1 MKRESNSMTRGAEE
15 EFERRMEEFFSE
27 IFPQHAQCGGS
38 CRGHQLPNMA
48 RKFLKEMGYPADLKD
63 LTIAAVSWYERIDL
77 DASGSIDRCK
87 VCMLT
92 GARARAQT
100 RTRTQIWWERQHRH
114 VRMLVYAAHTRTH
127 SRNHTHTHVLDTHTH
142 AHTDRA
148 ELTKEFERIG
158 ITASAASSLW
168 TYHDADGNDML
179 NVREFHDMVLHI
191 LENVHA
197 TFSAADML
205 ALGCLINEYDK
216 DGSETLDIVEFK
228 ALASDLVK
236 KNFLFTG
243 REGPDTLDLNQ
254 LYVLREYNWKRRKMQ
269 KLEDVDVKF
278 TEGRLDLADDQG
290 PDNRQD
296 QINAMINKFDVEKQP
311 SEGEEAPKEPEPI
324 YVITNAQKEKLVQAC
339 TLAKTLSDT
348 CFPDLRERADA
359 LQHNS
364 KDLLPLTVELKKR
377 IHDAL
382 QRELKKHANARG
394 FESLFDHTQNANY
407 VLYLQVERCETEL
420 HGIFLEHVSEIAA
433 ILHKEGVIEVPTLE
447 WDGSLGRE
455 EEVAIGRL
463 GFLLNA

>member
-1 MKRESNSMTRGAEE
+1 
-15 EFERRMEEFFSE
+15 
-27 IFPQHAQCGGS
+27 
-38 CRGHQLPNMA
+38 
-48 RKFLKEMGYPADLKD
+48 
-63 LTIAAVSWYERIDL
+63 
-77 DASGSIDRCK
+77 
-87 VCMLT
+87 VCST
-92 GARARAQT
+92 
-100 RTRTQIWWERQHRH
+100 
-114 VRMLVYAAHTRTH
+114 
-127 SRNHTHTHVLDTHTH
+127 HTHTFTNTHANTHAFNTHTR

-148 ELTKEFERIG
+148 ELTKELARIG

-168 TYHDADGNDML
+168 KYHDTDGNDTLDVM
-179 NVREFHDMVLHI
+179 EFHDMVLHI

-216 DGSETLDIVEFK
+216 NGSETLDIVEFK

-243 REGPDTLDLNQ
+243 REGTDTLDLNQ

-269 KLEDVDVKF
+269 KLE
-278 TEGRLDLADDQG
+278 EGDKG

-296 QINAMINKFDVEKQP
+296 HIDSMKDKFLVEKQP
-311 SEGEEAPKEPEPI
+311 PEGVEAPKEPDPI
-324 YVITNAQKEKLVQAC
+324 YVITKAQKEKLVQAC
-339 TLAKTLSDT
+339 TLAKTLCDT

-364 KDLLPLTVELKKR
+364 KDLLPFIVELKKK
-377 IHDAL
+377 IHDGL
-382 QRELKKHANARG
+382 LRELKQRDNNRG
-394 FESLFDHTQNANY
+394 FESLFDHTENANY

-420 HGIFLEHVSEIAA
+420 HSIVLEHVGEIAA
-433 ILHKEGVIEVPTLE
+433 MLHKEGVIEVPTLE

-455 EEVAIGRL
+455 EEIAIERL